1 MPSTPVIQF
10 LYVRPETDADIPL
23 PCYMTPRASGMDIYA
38 AVEKD
43 TIIEPGAVSLIPTGF
58 ALSIPE
64 GFEVQIR
71 PRSGLALNH
80 QITVINSP
88 ATIDSDFRGEV
99 KVALINLGKT
109 PFTVQRKNR
118 IAQMVVQRVCQ
129 AELEIVKI
137 LDETERSAGGFGH
150 TGR

>member
-1 MPSTPVIQF
+1 MPHTPVIQF

-43 TIIEPGAVSLIPTGF
+43 TLIEPGAVSLIPTGF

-71 PRSGLALNH
+71 PRSGLAVNH
-80 QITVINSP
+80 QITVINAP
-88 ATIDSDFRGEV
+88 ATIDSDYRGEV

-118 IAQMVVQRVCQ
+118 IAQMVVQMVYQ
-129 AELEIVKI
+129 AELKIVKA
-137 LDETERSAGGFGH
+137 LDKTERNIGGFGH
-150 TGR
+150 TGM